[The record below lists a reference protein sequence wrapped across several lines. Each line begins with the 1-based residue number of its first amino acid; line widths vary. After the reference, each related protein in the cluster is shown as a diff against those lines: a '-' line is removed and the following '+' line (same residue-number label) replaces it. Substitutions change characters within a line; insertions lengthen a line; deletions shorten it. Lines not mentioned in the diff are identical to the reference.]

1 MQVCLGKCVDR
12 TFAVTSTMKK
22 NNIGY
27 SKYHFDCITDKLV
40 II

>member
-1 MQVCLGKCVDR
+1 MFVLSRHVDR

-22 NNIGY
+22 SNTAY
-27 SKYHFDCITDKLV
+27 SKYCFDCITDKAV

>member
-1 MQVCLGKCVDR
+1 MFVFGRYVDR

-22 NNIGY
+22 DNTGY
-27 SKYHFDCITDKLV
+27 NKYCFDCITDKAV